1 MSQTRNKFILLSI
14 FWVGFLF
21 FNYYFSPKVSGVAYM
36 YENVLLPPSIF
47 FSIWGL
53 IYSLIIFESY
63 YIFIDKINILRNL
76 FYRIFIAILLCLW
89 IYLFVKNY
97 IIVSTLI
104 LLFIILV
111 LTQFKRILLF
121 RLGNFTYGLLT
132 GWCYAATFLNIGTII
147 TKQGMVIPS
156 YGAYGAIALLFI
168 IAYFNTKPFDKD
180 RSRIAYN
187 IAYCLST
194 LWASLGILL

>member
-76 FYRIFIAILLCLW
+76 FYRILVAVLLCLW
-89 IYLFVKNY
+89 IYFFVKDY
-97 IIVSTLI
+97 IVLSTFI

-111 LTQFKRILLF
+111 LSEFKRILLF

-132 GWCYAATFLNIGTII
+132 GWCYGATLLNIGTII
-147 TKQGMVIPS
+147 TKQGILIPS
-156 YGAYGAIALLFI
+156 YVAYGAVALLFI
-168 IAYFNTKPFDKD
+168 NAYFNTKPFNEN
-180 RSRIAYN
+180 RSRISYN
-187 IAYCLST
+187 IAFCLST
-194 LWASLGILL
+194 SWASLGILL